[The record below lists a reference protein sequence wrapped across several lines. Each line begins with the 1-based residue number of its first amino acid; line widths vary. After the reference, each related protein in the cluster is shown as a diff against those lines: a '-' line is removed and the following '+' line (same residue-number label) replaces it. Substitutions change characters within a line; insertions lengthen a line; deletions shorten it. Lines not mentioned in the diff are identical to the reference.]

1 MLSGIWLI
9 VLEGIKGYK
18 TELEVD
24 ILLKGI
30 SCAVL
35 CH

>member
-24 ILLKGI
+24 ILKGI
-30 SCAVL
+30 SWAVL